1 MDIDW
6 RKKIILVAEDEETNF
21 LLLEMGLNKTGVTLL
36 WAKNGQEAVDICLQR
51 NDIDLILMDLRMPK
65 KNGFIAAKE
74 IRTHFPGLPIIAQ
87 TSYAMTE
94 DRQKSLDAGCDDY
107 IAKPFNLKAL
117 TEMINNYIY

>member
-6 RKKIILVAEDEETNF
+6 RDKIILVAEDVETNF
-21 LLLEMGLNKTGVTLL
+21 LLLEIGLNKTGITLL

-74 IRTHFPGLPIIAQ
+74 IRTHFPRLPIIAQ

-94 DRQKSLDAGCDDY
+94 DRQRSIDSGCNDY

-117 TEMINNYIY
+117 TEMINNYIS

>member
-6 RKKIILVAEDEETNF
+6 RDKIILVAEDVETNF
-21 LLLEMGLNKTGVTLL
+21 LLLEIGLSKTGVTLL

-65 KNGFIAAKE
+65 KNGYVATQE
-74 IRTHFPGLPIIAQ
+74 IRAHFPILPIIAQ

-94 DRQKSLDAGCDDY
+94 DRQKSLDAGCNDY
-107 IAKPFNLKAL
+107 IAKPFNVKTL
-117 TEMINNYIY
+117 TEMISRYIS